1 MALALMGVLMPG
13 RSAVG
18 QCDPG
23 WVSGIGV
30 SGLGGQV
37 NAVLALPGGGVVA
50 GGKFNNAG
58 GEAANRVALWNGS
71 AWSALGAGING
82 SVNALAVLPNG
93 DAVAG
98 GDFSTAGG
106 VSASNIARWNGT
118 SWSALGTGIDG
129 PVYALAVMPNGDLIA
144 GGAFTTA
151 GGVQANSIARWDGL
165 SWSAL
170 GAGIEGSVYALAVL
184 PVSGSIVAGGFIA
197 SAGGLPVNYVARW
210 DGSLWSPLG
219 VGTNRFILALTS
231 VRTPGGGEDLYAGGF
246 FTQAGGMPANYIAR
260 WNGTAWSALGTGTG
274 YVVTALGVLP
284 DGAGGASVIAA
295 GPFGGAGG
303 ETVWGVGRW
312 DGSAWF
318 ALGGYTD
325 QLIRAISVRPDGVG
339 GGDLYVAGDLAEAGN
354 NFDEPDPVEKIAQ
367 YRFGTGLPRV
377 TAQPVGGSRC
387 TGGEATLEVLTGG
400 SGSALSYQWRK
411 GEVPI
416 DTTVNPS
423 AASARLAIS
432 NLRSADAGSYDCVIS

>member
-1 MALALMGVLMPG
+1 M
-13 RSAVG
+13 
-18 QCDPG
+18 
-23 WVSGIGV
+23 
-30 SGLGGQV
+30 
-37 NAVLALPGGGVVA
+37 
-50 GGKFNNAG
+50 
-58 GEAANRVALWNGS
+58 
-71 AWSALGAGING
+71 
-82 SVNALAVLPNG
+82 
-93 DAVAG
+93 
-98 GDFSTAGG
+98 
-106 VSASNIARWNGT
+106 

-129 PVYALAVMPNGDLIA
+129 TVSALAVMPNGDLLA

-151 GGVQANSIARWDGL
+151 GGVQANSIARWNGL

-170 GAGIEGSVYALAVL
+170 GAGIEGGVNALAVL

-197 SAGGLPVNYVARW
+197 TAGGLPVNYVARW
-210 DGSLWSPLG
+210 DGSSWSPLG
-219 VGTNRFILALTS
+219 VGTNRLVLALTS

-246 FTQAGGMPANYIAR
+246 FTTAGGVPATYIAR
-260 WNGTAWSALGTGTG
+260 WNGTAWSALGTGTS
-274 YVVTALGVLP
+274 YIVTSLAALP

-303 ETVWGVGRW
+303 GAVWGVGRW

-325 QLIRAISVRPDGVG
+325 QLINAISVRADGAG

-354 NFDEPDPVEKIAQ
+354 MLYEPDPVQKIAQ
-367 YRFGTGLPRV
+367 YRFGKGLPRV

-400 SGSALSYQWRK
+400 SGSTLSYQWRK
-411 GEVPI
+411 GGVPI

-423 AASARLAIS
+423 AAWARLAIS
-432 NLRSADAGSYDCVIS
+432 NLRSADAGSYDCVISNACGSTTSTLAVLSVGSCGCGLSDIAGPGQSIGADGSLTADDIIVFLNWFFAGDWRGDVAGAGQSSVPDGQFSADDIIVFLNRFFAGCS